1 MVTVNNLC
9 GVFEESRCN
18 ISVLLPHITYEVSNA
33 FTAFGIPLF
42 QVVNKL
48 LLTSVGQN
56 VKYALRCRVGDDT
69 LIFDIAGIA
78 LKFIDSEYMRKL
90 LGTREAQYIENPY
103 NRGNREIN
111 GFGNRSERTLTSE
124 LINYMSNQA
133 ACHAVV
139 SRDKGM
145 LLGEAFAAM
154 GTAISSASVIEDN
167 CLPKSG
173 NILDKPSAVVV
184 NI

>member
-1 MVTVNNLC
+1 MITVNNLC
-9 GVFEESRCN
+9 GIFEESRSN
-18 ISVLLPHITYEVSNA
+18 IGVLLPHITYKVSNA

-56 VKYALRCRVGDDT
+56 VKYALRCRISDDA

-78 LKFIDSEYMRKL
+78 LKFINSEYMRKL

-103 NRGNREIN
+103 NCGNRQIN
-111 GFGNRSERTLTSE
+111 GFSDGSERTFTSE
-124 LINYMSNQA
+124 LIDYMSNQA

-139 SRDKGM
+139 SWDKGM

-154 GTAISSASVIEDN
+154 GTAVSSASVIEDN
-167 CLPKSG
+167 RLPESG
-173 NILDKPSAVVV
+173 NILDKLFAVVV
-184 NI
+184 DI

>member
-1 MVTVNNLC
+1 MITVNNLC
-9 GVFEESRCN
+9 GIFEESRSN
-18 ISVLLPHITYEVSNA
+18 ISVLLPHITYKVSNA

-56 VKYALRCRVGDDT
+56 VKYALRCRIGDDA

-78 LKFIDSEYMRKL
+78 LKFVDGEYMRKL
-90 LGTREAQYIENPY
+90 LGTREAQYIENQY
-103 NRGNREIN
+103 NCGNRQIN
-111 GFGNRSERTLTSE
+111 GFSDGSERTFTSE

-154 GTAISSASVIEDN
+154 GTAVSSASVIEDN
-167 CLPKSG
+167 RLPESG
-173 NILDKPSAVVV
+173 NILDKLFAVVV
-184 NI
+184 DI

>member
-1 MVTVNNLC
+1 MVTVNDLC
-9 GVFEESRCN
+9 GVFEESRSN
-18 ISVLLPHITYEVSNA
+18 ISVLLPHITYKVSNA
-33 FTAFGIPLF
+33 FTAFGTPLF

-56 VKYALRCRVGDDT
+56 VKYALRCRIGDDT
-69 LIFDIAGIA
+69 LIFDIIGIA
-78 LKFIDSEYMRKL
+78 LKFVDGEYMRKL
-90 LGTREAQYIENPY
+90 LGMRKAQHIENPY
-103 NRGNREIN
+103 NGGNREIN

-145 LLGEAFAAM
+145 LFGEAFAAM
-154 GTAISSASVIEDN
+154 GTAVSSAPVIEDN
-167 CLPKSG
+167 GLTESG
-173 NILDKPSAVVV
+173 NIPDAV
-184 NI
+184 IMDI

>member
-1 MVTVNNLC
+1 MITVNNLC
-9 GVFEESRCN
+9 GIFEESRSN

-56 VKYALRCRVGDDT
+56 VKYALRCRIGDDT

-78 LKFIDSEYMRKL
+78 LKFINSEYMRKL
-90 LGTREAQYIENPY
+90 LGMRKAQHIENPY

-111 GFGNRSERTLTSE
+111 GFGNRSERTFTS
-124 LINYMSNQA
+124 
-133 ACHAVV
+133 
-139 SRDKGM
+139 
-145 LLGEAFAAM
+145 
-154 GTAISSASVIEDN
+154 
-167 CLPKSG
+167 
-173 NILDKPSAVVV
+173 
-184 NI
+184 

>member
-1 MVTVNNLC
+1 MS
-9 GVFEESRCN
+9 VFE
-18 ISVLLPHITYEVSNA
+18 HEVYS
-33 FTAFGIPLF
+33 GIPLF

-56 VKYALRCRVGDDT
+56 VKYALRCRIGDDT

-78 LKFIDSEYMRKL
+78 LKFVDGEYMRKL
-90 LGTREAQYIENPY
+90 LGMRKAQHIENPY

-111 GFGNRSERTLTSE
+111 GFSNRSERTLTSE
-124 LINYMSNQA
+124 LIDYMSNQA

-145 LLGEAFAAM
+145 LFGEAFAAM
-154 GTAISSASVIEDN
+154 GTAVSSAPVIEDN
-167 CLPKSG
+167 GLTVPSQEKWTQKSFKKRNESQNFVG
-173 NILDKPSAVVV
+173 LRKPTAF
-184 NI
+184 IPRFA

>member
-1 MVTVNNLC
+1 MS
-9 GVFEESRCN
+9 VFE
-18 ISVLLPHITYEVSNA
+18 HEVYS
-33 FTAFGIPLF
+33 GIPLF

-56 VKYALRCRVGDDT
+56 VKYALRCRIGDDT

-78 LKFIDSEYMRKL
+78 LKFVDGEYMRKL
-90 LGTREAQYIENPY
+90 LGMRKAQHIENPY
-103 NRGNREIN
+103 NGGNREIN

-139 SRDKGM
+139 SRDKGK

-154 GTAISSASVIEDN
+154 GTAVSSAPVIEDN
-167 CLPKSG
+167 GLTESG
-173 NILDKPSAVVV
+173 NILNKLFAVVV
-184 NI
+184 DI